1 MENRTYWTIGMSL
14 LGAIAAIVSLGQ
26 LVTIVDIILGAA
38 IVGGITFGVCSTFK
52 SKESS
57 KTKTIS
63 KGPTNR
69 ISNFF
74 KTAVTG
80 APQSDGWYNDPSG
93 LDFWRYFENGQW
105 TIDVRHKHKTST
117 IIDSSPEVFEP
128 TPSDHFPNS
137 LHETIESGPQGLP
150 DTIDGWYQDP
160 SKLHVF
166 RYLLNGNWTDYVS
179 DSSANVRIDKKGD
192 LETTA
197 LYRPQIKANTIP
209 SSEPTFL
216 ASSKFGPT
224 INTESSNALN
234 NVGDLIV
241 HLERLSNLLNEKVIT
256 EEEFEVLKKTLLG

>member
-1 MENRTYWTIGMSL
+1 MEYRKYWTIGMSL
-14 LGAIAAIVSLGQ
+14 LGAIAAIVSQGQ

-38 IVGGITFGVCSTFK
+38 ILGGVTFGVCSTFK

-57 KTKTIS
+57 ETETIS
-63 KGPTNR
+63 KGPANR
-69 ISNFF
+69 IGNFF

-105 TIDVRHKHKTST
+105 TIDVRHKHKTT
-117 IIDSSPEVFEP
+117 TMDSSPEVFEP
-128 TPSDHFPNS
+128 TPSDNFSNS
-137 LHETIESGPQGLP
+137 LHERIESGPQGLP

-166 RYLLNGNWTDYVS
+166 RYLHKGNWTDYVS
-179 DSSANVRIDKKGD
+179 DSSANVGIDKKGD
-192 LETTA
+192 LETTGP
-197 LYRPQIKANTIP
+197 YQPQINVNTIP

-224 INTESSNALN
+224 TNTESSNTIN
-234 NVGDLIV
+234 GVGDLIV

-256 EEEFEVLKKTLLG
+256 EEEFESLKKTLLG